1 MPATAASESGAGR
14 TADAPASVHSSS
26 IASCT
31 WPGSF
36 EREVTTI
43 ASLRPS
49 ARRAT
54 YGSQRRD
61 GPSHQ
66 CASSI
71 NSSSGRCAAALAVNQ

>member
-14 TADAPASVHSSS
+14 TADAPASVDSSS
-26 IASCT
+26 IASWT

-54 YGSQRRD
+54 
-61 GPSHQ
+61 
-66 CASSI
+66 
-71 NSSSGRCAAALAVNQ
+71 